1 MTRRRAGP
9 AEAPATAGVPDGGLV
24 VDKPSG
30 LTSHDVVAVARRALG
45 QARVGHTG
53 TLDPMATGVLVLLLG
68 RATRL
73 AQFLTGAPKTY
84 RAVVRFGFATDTY
97 DAEGEP
103 AGPARQVAVDAAALE
118 AALDGF
124 RGRYAQVPPPVS
136 AKKVGGRRAYALARA
151 GTSAVLAPVQVE
163 VFDLRL
169 VEAAGDRATLRL
181 TCSAGFYVRALAH
194 ALGERLGTGAHLAEL
209 RRERVGA
216 FGLEDAVP
224 LALLTGAPEQA
235 AAHIRP
241 MAALLAGYRLAT
253 LREAGRARLSH
264 GQPVRHDEVSDG
276 AEGVQPDDIVGLVD
290 TDGRLVGV
298 ARAGAAALHPV
309 VVLM

>member
-1 MTRRRAGP
+1 MSRRRGP
-9 AEAPATAGVPDGGLV
+9 AGAPATAGTPDGGLV
-24 VDKPSG
+24 VDKPAG
-30 LTSHDVVAVARRALG
+30 LTSHDVVAAARRALG
-45 QARVGHTG
+45 QPRVGHTG

-103 AGPARQVAVDAAALE
+103 AGPARQVALDAAALE

-124 RGRYAQVPPPVS
+124 RGRHEQVPPPVS
-136 AKKVGGRRAYALARA
+136 AKKVGGTRAYALARA
-151 GTSAVLAPVQVE
+151 GAGAALAPVPVE

-209 RRERVGA
+209 RRERAGA
-216 FGLEDAVP
+216 FGLQDAVP
-224 LALLTGAPEQA
+224 FATLTGAPDEA
-235 AAHIRP
+235 TARVRP
-241 MAALLAGYRLAT
+241 MAALLAGYPLAT
-253 LREAGRARLSH
+253 LGEAGRARLRH
-264 GQPVRHDEVSDG
+264 GQPVRPDEVPAG
-276 AEGVQPDDIVGLVD
+276 LEGVQPDDIVGLVD
-290 TDGRLVGV
+290 TDGSLVGV